1 MCILLFTL
9 SIMVPP
15 DFPFFDTIAS
25 YGVHFMF
32 LLLMMAMMFLIIDM
46 RRLMFMSL
54 ICAGSLSLFL
64 KNNSNTHLILPQ
76 VNDEPSISI
85 AHFNLANTEND
96 LESLLEIIS
105 SIDPDL
111 ISLQEYTPFWDRYIS
126 EALEDK
132 YPHFGKMVRIDP
144 YGLAIFSK
152 KAFSSS
158 DTIFCQN
165 TPILEMG
172 YNLSGSEIRVF
183 SSYITPPLNKL
194 STDLAEDQL
203 TTISQHIIL
212 HQSPVVV
219 VGEFNDVYWSNKMR
233 NFRTDNNLHHS
244 RRNITPTS
252 LDIPNDHIYFSA
264 DMECTS
270 FRDLSDKESRRIG
283 ILGRYQFKLNMDK
296 ENQNAVYGYIE

>member
-1 MCILLFTL
+1 
-9 SIMVPP
+9 
-15 DFPFFDTIAS
+15 
-25 YGVHFMF
+25 
-32 LLLMMAMMFLIIDM
+32 MFLIIDM

-54 ICAGSLSLFL
+54 ICAGILSLFL

-76 VNDEPSISI
+76 INDEPSISI

-96 LESLLEIIS
+96 LESLLEIIF

-111 ISLQEYTPFWDRYIS
+111 ISLQEFTPFWDRTIS
-126 EALEDK
+126 EAITEK
-132 YPHFGKMVRIDP
+132 YPYSAKLVRIDP
-144 YGLAIFSK
+144 YGLALFSK
-152 KAFSSS
+152 KEFTSS
-158 DTIFCQN
+158 DTIYCQN

-172 YNLSGSEIRVF
+172 YNLSGSAISVF
-183 SSYITPPLNKL
+183 SSYITPSLNKI

-203 TTISQHIIL
+203 ATISERIIRR
-212 HQSPVVV
+212 QSPAIV

-233 NFRTDNNLHHS
+233 NFRTSNSLHHS

-252 LDIPNDHIYFSA
+252 FSIPNDHIYFSA

-283 ILGRYQFKLNMDK
+283 ILGRYQFKLNIDK
-296 ENQNAVYGYIE
+296 ENQNAVYGYAE